1 MSTAAYFLCGE
12 IQWHTFASS
21 TFPCEMPSVA
31 RQQNVMEYC
40 WESSTSTAI
49 PSTSASDVMGQHNK
63 IGGITFRAAVVIK
76 KYVLLSTDLACS
88 IFNVTIIG

>member
-1 MSTAAYFLCGE
+1 MNKSHYAVFTK
-12 IQWHTFASS
+12 IIK
-21 TFPCEMPSVA
+21 
-31 RQQNVMEYC
+31 
-40 WESSTSTAI
+40 AI
-49 PSTSASDVMGQHNK
+49 PPTSASDVMGQHNK